1 MMSMKIKHLRM
12 IPDPKFGEMA
22 IEVSYMDKP
31 ATLDTFFENV
41 SILMEETGLP
51 VIEIYDASLKVFGQ

>member
-1 MMSMKIKHLRM
+1 M